1 MQGFRME
8 ADMMTN
14 FKEWKGLCGV
24 IKQWEDNGQNLL
36 WLEQL
41 KKEDKD
47 IPRASRSTLRHR
59 RAECP
64 TPGDT
69 HSLTV
74 FPIQTPAVGSLAIP
88 KHSESL
94 SLSPGSFLEFPPEY
108 VLFSFSL
115 TSHLR
120 RALFQDP
127 SCHACLISCCL
138 FPHYFCS

>member
-1 MQGFRME
+1 ME

-14 FKEWKGLCGV
+14 FKEWKGLCVV

-41 KKEDKD
+41 KKEGKD
-47 IPRASRSTLRHR
+47 IPWASRSTLRHR

-94 SLSPGSFLEFPPEY
+94 SLSLQSLSWSFPLSM
-108 VLFSFSL
+108 LFSPSL
-115 TSHLR
+115 LHHISGVPSSRILLAM
-120 RALFQDP
+120 RA
-127 SCHACLISCCL
+127 
-138 FPHYFCS
+138 

>member
-1 MQGFRME
+1 
-8 ADMMTN
+8 MTN
-14 FKEWKGLCGV
+14 FKEWKGPCV
-24 IKQWEDNGQNLL
+24 VMKQWEDNGQNLL

-59 RAECP
+59 RAERP

-94 SLSPGSFLEFPPEY
+94 SLSLQGLSWSFPLSMY
-108 VLFSFSL
+108 FSPFLLHRISGVPSSRIL
-115 TSHLR
+115 LAT
-120 RALFQDP
+120 RA
-127 SCHACLISCCL
+127 
-138 FPHYFCS
+138 